1 MDEIWR
7 LDHLRFLLLWITVA
21 TLTVV
26 ARLLPLSV
34 TPGDWPGPDVLAA
47 LTRAWV
53 VRRPAHL
60 PFVAIALVFLVEDLF
75 LLRPPGLGALVMLAG
90 TEFLRRRS
98 SVVREL
104 NLLLEWAMVAAVQAA
119 MFVAYQMAL
128 VIVMAPRPPLDL
140 SLIELV
146 YTILFYPVAVVI
158 LQTVFRVR
166 KPATGE
172 LDELGRKL

>member
-7 LDHLRFLLLWITVA
+7 FDSVRFLTLWVA
-21 TLTVV
+21 IAALSIL
-26 ARLLPLSV
+26 ARLLPLSG
-34 TPGDWPGPDVLAA
+34 TPGDWPGPDMLAA
-47 LTRAWV
+47 LTLAWV

-60 PFVAIALVFLVEDLF
+60 PFVAIALVFLIEDLF
-75 LLRPPGLGALVMLAG
+75 LLRPPGLGALVMLAA
-90 TEFLRRRS
+90 TEFLRRRA

-104 NLLLEWAMVAAVQAA
+104 NLFLEWGMVAAVQAA
-119 MFVAYQMAL
+119 MFVVYHVAL
-128 VIVMAPRPPLDL
+128 VIVMAPRPPMDL

-146 YTILFYPVAVVI
+146 FTILCYPLAVAI
-158 LQTVFRVR
+158 LQGVFRVR